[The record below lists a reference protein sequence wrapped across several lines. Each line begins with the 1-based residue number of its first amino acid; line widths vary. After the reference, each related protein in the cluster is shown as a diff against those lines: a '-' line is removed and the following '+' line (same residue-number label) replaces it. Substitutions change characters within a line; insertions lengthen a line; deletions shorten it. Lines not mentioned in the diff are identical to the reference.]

1 MGNVWNT
8 SFGAGSNHSS
18 VGPGAGGGG
27 DSASN
32 TLTSHSRTRP
42 RESEKLMEDEEVEEL
57 SPRRLDMYFLRT

>member
-18 VGPGAGGGG
+18 AGPGAGG

-32 TLTSHSRTRP
+32 TLTSHSRKRP
-42 RESEKLMEDEEVEEL
+42 REKLEDEEVEEL
-57 SPRRLDMYFLRT
+57 SPRRLVIYFLHIH